1 MQSESSN
8 CIFEKEAAA
17 TAFCFSYDMH
27 RAVASA
33 YQIR

>member
-1 MQSESSN
+1 MQSKSSN
-8 CIFEKEAAA
+8 CIFEKEAA